1 MRDTARVA
9 AAPAAAPPV
18 TRATKIFYG
27 FGSIA
32 YGIKDNGFQTF
43 VLLFYNQLVGLPAD
57 WVGEA
62 IFIALLIDAFMD
74 PVIGQM
80 SDHWR
85 SRWGRRHP
93 FMYFSAVP
101 VAISYVLVW
110 NPPHT
115 SRGLLFAYL
124 LVVAVVVRTFITFYE
139 IPSSA
144 LSAELTQ
151 DYDER
156 TSILGYRYF
165 FGWFGG
171 LGMVFLAYAV
181 FLRPTAKYPVGQ
193 LNPDGYLRY
202 GMTAA
207 VLMLA
212 AILISAAGTH
222 KRIPW
227 LRQPPAHAP
236 RSLSGLLREMFATL
250 SHRSFLMM
258 VLVGLFA
265 AMGQGLNFALALY
278 FNTYLWEL
286 SAAQILIVTSTVLA
300 GALMATMLAPLAS
313 RRMGKKA
320 AAMLLLVLGIAAG
333 VTPITLRMLG
343 HFPANH
349 TPLLLPSLM
358 LAVAIAASF
367 AIGAAILISSM
378 IADVVEDSE
387 VRTGR
392 RSEGLFFAANSFVQ
406 KAVTGFGLMLSG
418 LILAAAHFPAHAKPG
433 HLPPGVLERLTLIYV
448 PSYVGLYA
456 IALGFLALYKIDR
469 AGHEANLVRLAQAA
483 AAAEIGEEIEHIRTL
498 S

>member
-1 MRDTARVA
+1 MRASA
-9 AAPAAAPPV
+9 LPAAAPPV
-18 TRATKIFYG
+18 TLSTKLFYG

-57 WVGEA
+57 WVGGA
-62 IFIALLIDAFMD
+62 IFIALVIDAFMD
-74 PVIGQM
+74 PIIGQM

-93 FMYFSAVP
+93 FMYFAALP

-115 SRGLLFAYL
+115 SQGLVFAYL

-156 TSILGYRYF
+156 TSILGFRYF

-193 LNPDGYLRY
+193 LNPEGYLRY
-202 GMTAA
+202 GLVAA
-207 VLMLA
+207 VLMFA

-227 LRQPPAHAP
+227 LRQPPANAP
-236 RSLSGLLREMFATL
+236 RTLGGLAREMVSTL
-250 SHRSFLMM
+250 SNRSFLVM

-265 AMGQGLNFALALY
+265 AMAQGLNFALALY
-278 FNTYLWEL
+278 LNTFLWEL
-286 SAAQILIVTSTVLA
+286 SSSQILVLTVTLLA
-300 GALMATMLAPLAS
+300 GALLATILAPLVS
-313 RRMGKKA
+313 RRFGKKA
-320 AAMLLLVLGIAAG
+320 TTIAFLILGPGTGVSSILLRLS
-333 VTPITLRMLG
+333 G

-349 TPLLLPSLM
+349 SPQLLPTLM
-358 LAVAIAASF
+358 GIVIVAGAFGIA
-367 AIGAAILISSM
+367 AAILISSM

-418 LILAAAHFPAHAKPG
+418 MILAAAHFPAHAQPG
-433 HLPPGVLERLTLIYV
+433 HVPPEVLRHLALIYV
-448 PSYVGLYA
+448 PSYCGLYA
-456 IALGFLALYKIDR
+456 IAAGFLCAYRIDR

-483 AAAEIGEEIEHIRTL
+483 AAAEIGEEIEHLRTIP
-498 S
+498 